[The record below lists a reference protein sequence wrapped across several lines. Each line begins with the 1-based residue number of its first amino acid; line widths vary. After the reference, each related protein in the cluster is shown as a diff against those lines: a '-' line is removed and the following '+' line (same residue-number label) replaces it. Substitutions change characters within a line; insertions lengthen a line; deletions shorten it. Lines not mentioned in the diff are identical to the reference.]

1 MISISYN
8 FSSNDFE
15 FIEQC
20 IREAKL
26 ISNDIHFSCVSK
38 FFDGEEKDLL
48 KLFIEGGWL
57 VSLIGAAGM
66 LARLITSPLKR
77 ADWLDYIK
85 KIVVATITTTMAWF
99 LIEQVELS
107 SITKAITY
115 GVIGVVSPELIQG
128 LIKLAKSF
136 SNNPRSLIDK

>member
-1 MISISYN
+1 MN
-8 FSSNDFE
+8 
-15 FIEQC
+15 
-20 IREAKL
+20 
-26 ISNDIHFSCVSK
+26 
-38 FFDGEEKDLL
+38 EEKDLL

-66 LARLITSPLKR
+66 FARLITSPLKR

-85 KIVVATITTTMAWF
+85 KIIVATITTTMAWF